1 MSGRD
6 LDAFGAGSPLRSMVV
21 GGPETKQAA
30 ASSTQR
36 KRSPKKRKFKQK
48 EERMPRSPFGGR
60 YGADDDLFS
69 YNFEVDNSALGGI
82 STGTALKAVRNLN
95 PRTKVTGKRRR
106 KEKSV
111 SPGKKVRE
119 RSERE
124 REREKEGR
132 AWVSSLLSTT
142 SSTNPT
148 QTPV

>member
-1 MSGRD
+1 MAGRD

-21 GGPETKQAA
+21 GGPETKAA

-36 KRSPKKRKFKQK
+36 KRSPKKRKLKEK

-60 YGADDDLFS
+60 YGADDDLFT

-95 PRTKVTGKRRR
+95 PRSKHNSKRRR
-106 KEKSV
+106 KEKSA

-119 RSERE
+119 SSWREKGRE
-124 REREKEGR
+124 RERETGVCLNCR
-132 AWVSSLLSTT
+132 YCQLRPQL
-142 SSTNPT
+142 T